1 LQGLT
6 TAEQILCHE
15 SFAVWGEAQ
24 TWGRAE
30 LDECQDMRC
39 MPWSVLRI

>member
-1 LQGLT
+1 M
-6 TAEQILCHE
+6 
-15 SFAVWGEAQ
+15 WGEAQ

-39 MPWSVLRI
+39 MPWSVLRILGNEYDSAVAA